1 MTEST
6 SPQGPNTIKVRP
18 EHGAVIRDLTLKL
31 SAAVGQRL
39 SQPDALYLAARYA
52 LANLEGVAEFERE
65 RQ

>member
-1 MTEST
+1 MTEPT
-6 SPQGPNTIKVRP
+6 APQGPNTIRVRP
-18 EHGAVIRDLTLKL
+18 EHGPVIRELTLKL
-31 SAAVGQRL
+31 SAAIGQRL